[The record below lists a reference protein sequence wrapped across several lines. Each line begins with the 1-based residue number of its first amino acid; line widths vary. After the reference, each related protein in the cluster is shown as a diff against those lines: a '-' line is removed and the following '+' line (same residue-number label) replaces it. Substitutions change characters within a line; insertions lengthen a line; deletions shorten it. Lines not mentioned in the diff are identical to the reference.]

1 MQQPVQQQQETL
13 LELEINEFHRRKK
26 DKLVGHEVKDRKCL
40 VCFLV
45 YQWMIYLLA
54 VFAFTFG

>member
-26 DKLVGHEVKDRKCL
+26 DKLFGHEVKDRKCL